1 MKMTTKDQEGSKV
14 LDDTSL
20 DDAQGGA
27 GDMFIKIKGV
37 AGESE
42 KSTATSFELVDQTAD
57 ADGGGRTFTSAE
69 MGWDNV
75 KN

>member
-1 MKMTTKDQEGSKV
+1 MTTQDRKEPQL
-14 LDDTSL
+14 LDDCSL
-20 DDAQGGA
+20 DAAEGGA
-27 GDMFIKIKGV
+27 VDMFIKIKGV

-57 ADGGGRTFTSAE
+57 ADGGGRTFTSTE

>member
-1 MKMTTKDQEGSKV
+1 MTTRDRKEPQV
-14 LDDTSL
+14 LDDRSL
-20 DDAQGGA
+20 DDAAGGA
-27 GDMFIKIKGV
+27 VDMFIKIKGV

-57 ADGGGRTFTSAE
+57 ADGGGRTFTSTE